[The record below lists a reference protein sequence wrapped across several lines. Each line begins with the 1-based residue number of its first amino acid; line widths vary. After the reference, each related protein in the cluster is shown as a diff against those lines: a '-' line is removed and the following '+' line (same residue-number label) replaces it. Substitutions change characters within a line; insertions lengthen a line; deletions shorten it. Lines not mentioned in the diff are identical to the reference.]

1 MAPLTFEQVNKSIL
15 FKRKRTQILVEKMQR
30 KTLTTGIVQADSVY
44 AADQGSVQGALEA
57 SLWQVARSQSTFHLL
72 AGALYVMLT
81 PVFGFSLSNRPSGQ
95 PPYYICH
102 LFSTFANIRVK
113 ATYQYCNAPRA
124 KVQKTNKRKNH
135 HITECAQNI
144 PPSQKVRLW
153 WSLKKALQA
162 LEQVGGVAVQL
173 KNRHRGKNLT
183 PMHFYTKYLLS
194 IQVHALCNTA
204 HVDLAPSARTL
215 QYLSPRTI
223 TCTINKVSN
232 WSKHVLHTGWPS
244 P

>member
-15 FKRKRTQILVEKMQR
+15 SKRKRTQILVEKMQR

-113 ATYQYCNAPRA
+113 ATYEYCNAPRA
-124 KVQKTNKRKNH
+124 KMQKTNKCNYGVCPK
-135 HITECAQNI
+135 I
-144 PPSQKVRLW
+144 PPSQKVRL
-153 WSLKKALQA
+153 
-162 LEQVGGVAVQL
+162 
-173 KNRHRGKNLT
+173 
-183 PMHFYTKYLLS
+183 
-194 IQVHALCNTA
+194 
-204 HVDLAPSARTL
+204 
-215 QYLSPRTI
+215 
-223 TCTINKVSN
+223 
-232 WSKHVLHTGWPS
+232 
-244 P
+244 